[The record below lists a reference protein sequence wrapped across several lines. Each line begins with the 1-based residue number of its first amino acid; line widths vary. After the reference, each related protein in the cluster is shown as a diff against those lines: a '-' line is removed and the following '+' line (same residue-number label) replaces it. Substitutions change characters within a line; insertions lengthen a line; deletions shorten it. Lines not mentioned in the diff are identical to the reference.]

1 MIPRWCIYLWCN
13 RLREVVQSAVQDE
26 LECSGQ
32 VLPKVWNGVDCV
44 EHCIERLLKQGCI
57 YLQSQHQE
65 EKVLPYIKCEAG
77 WGYIKPC
84 LKEAAAAK
92 VRLLGGWKRI

>member
-1 MIPRWCIYLWCN
+1 MIPRRCIYLWCN

-44 EHCIERLLKQGCI
+44 EHCIEAVKAGL
-57 YLQSQHQE
+57 
-65 EKVLPYIKCEAG
+65 YIPA
-77 WGYIKPC
+77 ISAP
-84 LKEAAAAK
+84 
-92 VRLLGGWKRI
+92 GGESPPI